1 MVPIVPS
8 GAVRLTLFREPTQE
22 VPEVLTERE
31 QRMKEQRMKEQRLPV
46 SRDLAGAAAGRRD
59 AEGKSCSFCL
69 LCETSPL

>member
-22 VPEVLTERE
+22 VPEVLTER
-31 QRMKEQRMKEQRLPV
+31 EQRMKEQRLPV